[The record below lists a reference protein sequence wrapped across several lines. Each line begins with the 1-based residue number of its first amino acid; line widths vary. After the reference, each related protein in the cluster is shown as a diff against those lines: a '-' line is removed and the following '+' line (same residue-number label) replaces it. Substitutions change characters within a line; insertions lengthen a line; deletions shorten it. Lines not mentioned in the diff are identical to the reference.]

1 MQKCAISLSLKNE
14 ILTFVAQHSLPPW
27 LADALKALVA
37 VPVDAS
43 GQANTLFAKLPGPE
57 NGVTVKHVIKFLQL
71 LFRLFNTLGLFFFL
85 YLLYL

>member
-1 MQKCAISLSLKNE
+1 LSLKNE
-14 ILTFVAQHSLPPW
+14 ILTFVAQHSLPPG

-57 NGVTVKHVIKFLQL
+57 NGVTVIKFLQL
-71 LFRLFNTLGLFFFL
+71 LFNFFNTLGFFFL
-85 YLLYL
+85 PIS